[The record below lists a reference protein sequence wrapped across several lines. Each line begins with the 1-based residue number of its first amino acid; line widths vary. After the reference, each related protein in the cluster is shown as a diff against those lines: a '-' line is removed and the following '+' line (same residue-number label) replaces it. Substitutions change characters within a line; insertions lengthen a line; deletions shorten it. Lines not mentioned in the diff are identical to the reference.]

1 MSEVKQDLS
10 QLIEGEVSDDLTVRD
25 KASRD
30 TSLFDIMPSLV
41 VRPKQATDICEL
53 VKYVNQHPDEKLSL
67 TARSGGTDMTGGPLT
82 KSIVVDVL
90 AHMNKLIKIGPD
102 YAITQPGVFYRDFEK
117 ETLKHNL
124 LLPCYPASREIC
136 TVGGMAANNSGGEKS
151 LVFGK
156 TENYVEE
163 LNIVLADGK
172 EYTVRPLTKSQ
183 LEQKIK
189 EDTFEGKLYKK
200 LYKLIMANYDVI
212 MAAKPNVTKNSAG
225 YYLWNV
231 WDGKTFN
238 LCKLIVGSQG
248 TFGIITQV
256 KYRLI
261 TPKKH
266 SRMLIIF
273 LKDLTHLSEVVG
285 RVLKQKP
292 ESFESFDDHTLK
304 LAVRFAPEMAKLM
317 KAGLIKLGI
326 DLIPEAWTILKM
338 GRVPKLM
345 LMAEFTG
352 DDEQEVQAR
361 TDQAQTDIK
370 DLHLPDLVTH
380 SEKEGNKYWVIRRQS
395 FNLLRHHVQKM
406 HTAPFID
413 DIIVSPE
420 NMPKFLPELEKIMDK
435 YKLIYT
441 IAGHVGDAN
450 FHIIPIMKLDDPKTK
465 KIVPELSKK
474 VYELVIRYH
483 GSITGEH
490 NDGLIR
496 SPFLKEMY
504 GARIYK
510 LFEETKQI
518 FDPNNIF
525 NPGKKVHAS
534 LSYALSH
541 FIKDEDA
548 S

>member
-1 MSEVKQDLS
+1 MSEVKQELS
-10 QLIEGEVSDDLTVRD
+10 QLIAGEVRDDALSLD
-25 KASRD
+25 KVSRD
-30 TSLFDIMPSLV
+30 TSLFDITPSLLV
-41 VRPKQATDICEL
+41 SPKDSSDICQL
-53 VKYVNQHPDEKLSL
+53 VKFVNNHPDEKLSL

-90 AHMNKLIKIGPD
+90 KHFNRVIEIGD
-102 YAITQPGVFYRDFEK
+102 HYAITQPGVFYRDFEK
-117 ETLKHNL
+117 ETLKKDL

-136 TVGGMAANNSGGEKS
+136 TVGGMAANNSGGEKT
-151 LVFGK
+151 LAYGK
-156 TENYVEE
+156 TEDYIEE
-163 LNIVLADGK
+163 LNIVLADGN
-172 EYTVRPLTKSQ
+172 EYTVKPLTKEQ
-183 LEQKIK
+183 LDKKIK
-189 EDTFEGKLYKK
+189 EETFEGRLYKK
-200 LYKLIMANYDVI
+200 IYKLITDNYDVI
-212 MAAKPNVTKNSAG
+212 MAAKPHVTKNSAG

-231 WDGKTFN
+231 WDGKVFN

-248 TFGIITQV
+248 TFGIITRV

-273 LKDLTHLSEVVG
+273 LKDLSHLTAVVEE
-285 RVLKQKP
+285 VLKFKP

-304 LAVRFAPEMAKLM
+304 LAVRFAPEMAKIM
-317 KAGLIKLGI
+317 KTGFIKLGW

-352 DDEQEVQAR
+352 DDVQEVQAR
-361 TDQAQTDIK
+361 TDQAQSTVRA
-370 DLHLPDLVTH
+370 LRLPNLVTH
-380 SEKEGNKYWVIRRQS
+380 SEKEGKKYWVIRRQS

-413 DIIVSPE
+413 DIIVSPPQ
-420 NMPKFLPELEKIMDK
+420 MPEFLPKLEKIMAK
-435 YKLIYT
+435 YNLTYT

-474 VYELVIRYH
+474 VYELVISFH

-496 SPFLKEMY
+496 SPFLREMY

-510 LFEETKQI
+510 LFEETKNI